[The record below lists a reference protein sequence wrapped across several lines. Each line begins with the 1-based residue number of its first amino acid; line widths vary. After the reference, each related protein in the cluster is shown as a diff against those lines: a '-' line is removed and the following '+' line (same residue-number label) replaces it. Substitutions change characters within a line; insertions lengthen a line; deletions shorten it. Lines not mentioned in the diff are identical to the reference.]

1 MKTPLRGLALALLLA
16 ACGGSASDL
25 DLAVEGP
32 TARRATNAWGWRVT
46 LARAELCLGDVL
58 LEDAAGT
65 VRARFE
71 GLDVANLVT
80 NGLRRPSLPAVEGPL
95 ERARLRL
102 TRCPGLDGHT
112 VHVAGVAEF
121 DGYRVEFD
129 AVADADT
136 EVDGVLARV
145 ELDGSPSTARL
156 TVDAARWFDQ
166 VEFMQLKTMATAP
179 VPFEEDTPP
188 ARAFAA
194 AVRDAARYAV
204 SATPRDE

>member
-1 MKTPLRGLALALLLA
+1 MNTAIRGLALSVLLT
-16 ACGGSASDL
+16 ACGVSASDL
-25 DLAVEGP
+25 DLVVEGP
-32 TARRATNAWGWRVT
+32 TARRATNAWGWRIT
-46 LARAELCLGDVL
+46 LARAELCLGDVVI
-58 LEDAAGT
+58 EDAAGT
-65 VRARFE
+65 DRARFE
-71 GLDVANLVT
+71 GFDVANLVT
-80 NGLRRPSLPAVEGPL
+80 SGLRRPSLPAVEGPL

-145 ELDGSPSTARL
+145 ELDGTPSTAHL

-166 VEFMQLKTMATAP
+166 VEFMQLKTMADSP
-179 VPFEEDTPP
+179 VPFEAGTPP
-188 ARAFAA
+188 ARAFEA

-204 SATPRDE
+204 SAAPRAE